1 MKKVVFLLLCLALTL
16 SAADRVVES
25 GSGSGATAFEKGTYT
40 VVSSFDPDMAS
51 SAYGMA
57 IQDNVADRLWI
68 ASWGD
73 SYTYEYDMSTG
84 FATGN
89 SWEITNDID
98 GDDMGWCDYSA
109 GAQFLIGDYTF
120 SNIGVFDAS
129 GVWMKALAGPA
140 SFANVFPVAVGHDMI
155 YSDRSGEMAWGSYTG
170 TESSITWTVVT
181 SPVPSSYGM
190 AVWGDYL
197 FLCNGE
203 IGTDNVFIFEINSDG
218 SVNLAPVWSTE
229 FTEIGDG
236 ANGAIDYD
244 GTYLYVYPQ
253 NDFVYTLDINWTPS
267 ALENSTWGQI
277 KAEF

>member
-1 MKKVVFLLLCLALTL
+1 MKKVVFLLLCVALTL
-16 SAADRVVES
+16 SAADRVAGL
-25 GSGSGATAFEKGTYT
+25 GSGSGATAFQKGTYT
-40 VVSSFDPDMAS
+40 IVSSFDPDLPS

-57 IQDNVADRLWI
+57 IQDNATDRLWI

-73 SYTYEYDMSTG
+73 VTTYEFDMSTG

-89 SWEITNDID
+89 TWEITNSID
-98 GDDMGWCDYSA
+98 GDDMAWCEYTA
-109 GAQFLIGDYTF
+109 GAQFVIGDYTF
-120 SNIGVFDAS
+120 SNIGVWDAS
-129 GVWMKALAGPA
+129 GSWLKALAGPA
-140 SFANVFPVAVGHDMI
+140 SFSNVFPVAIGHDMF
-155 YSDRSGEMAWGSYTG
+155 YTDRSGEMAWGSYTG
-170 TESSITWTVVT
+170 TESAITWTVVT

-203 IGTDNVFIFEINSDG
+203 IGTDNLFIFDINSDG
-218 SVNLAPVWSTE
+218 SVNLTPIWSAE
-229 FTEIGDG
+229 FTEVVDG

-253 NDFVYTLDINWTPS
+253 NDFVYTLDIDWTG